1 MLIYKYEIEYF
12 NAEIDERRTEIYNIK
27 EETESDSVIKVALEV
42 NRALR
47 NEKGL
52 MLKSIKYVDVNA
64 VEERRK

>member
-1 MLIYKYEIEYF
+1 MLIYKYEVEYF

-27 EETESDSVIKVALEV
+27 EEIESDSVIKVALEV

-47 NEKGL
+47 KEKGL

-64 VEERRK
+64 VEEE

>member
-1 MLIYKYEIEYF
+1 MLIFKYEVEYF

-27 EETESDSVIKVALEV
+27 EEIESDSVIKVALEV

-64 VEERRK
+64 VEEE